1 MATVTY
7 DPATADVTA
16 ITDAIDRANDLMRP
30 EDDNAG
36 RRRPRAGVSRCC
48 INGDLP

>member
-1 MATVTY
+1 MTFDLSDRMATVTY

-30 EDDNAG
+30 EDDNAEDAG
-36 RRRPRAGVSRCC
+36 RVLG
-48 INGDLP
+48 